1 MYTQREEFRP
11 STSESQTGNC
21 GRPSVIPLGGTA
33 VRQVPKCA
41 DLVYAWSRTACR
53 EKPKSRVIGWSL
65 DLQEPV

>member
-1 MYTQREEFRP
+1 V
-11 STSESQTGNC
+11 GA
-21 GRPSVIPLGGTA
+21 A

-41 DLVYAWSRTACR
+41 DLVYAWGRTACR